1 MYTLLKFS
9 VELTVPPHAINFI
22 QYREVQKVHG
32 PMFRVI
38 FCGNFIFRRVFFTN
52 AHGFVA
58 PHRLENYGFQF
69 HREGR
74 FLVGG
79 TVPAPQHASKVTF
92 IRPAIQD

>member
-1 MYTLLKFS
+1 
-9 VELTVPPHAINFI
+9 
-22 QYREVQKVHG
+22 
-32 PMFRVI
+32 MFRVI

-52 AHGFVA
+52 AHGFAA
-58 PHRLENYGFQF
+58 PRRLQNYGFLF